1 MKMARKATASDVALA
16 AGVSKWTVTRAFKP
30 GASIAE
36 ESRKRV
42 LEAADRLSYRPNLLA
57 RSLSTKSTQQ
67 VAVLVDDFANLH
79 KLPFLEKLTAAL
91 QADGMVAMLININQS
106 FSHVHALLNADQR
119 QVDAVILL
127 GTAFRDETLQDKRLN
142 SAAPPL
148 FVLARESTIDAIPS
162 VTCDA
167 TTSVEEIGTYLWDQG
182 YRRPGFMTGA
192 RSLSTALRRRRCFA
206 AFWRRHG
213 ISEVPELSAGSYDRH
228 AAEAA
233 LRNYLT
239 TTPAEERFDV
249 LMCENDV
256 LAVGAV
262 DVARSAFGLRIPEDL
277 AVVGYDG
284 IDLTATPAYNITTYE
299 QPLDEMV
306 TVIMDMIRGRRA
318 LESVRLHGH
327 LIVRGST

>member
-1 MKMARKATASDVALA
+1 MGSRISA
-16 AGVSKWTVTRAFKP
+16 AGFHDRCQIP
-30 GASIAE
+30 IHGI
-36 ESRKRV
+36 
-42 LEAADRLSYRPNLLA
+42 EA
-57 RSLSTKSTQQ
+57 T
-67 VAVLVDDFANLH
+67 
-79 KLPFLEKLTAAL
+79 
-91 QADGMVAMLININQS
+91 
-106 FSHVHALLNADQR
+106 
-119 QVDAVILL
+119 
-127 GTAFRDETLQDKRLN
+127 
-142 SAAPPL
+142 PL
-148 FVLARESTIDAIPS
+148 
-162 VTCDA
+162 
-167 TTSVEEIGTYLWDQG
+167 
-182 YRRPGFMTGA
+182 
-192 RSLSTALRRRRCFA
+192 FA

-306 TVIMDMIRGRRA
+306 TVIMDMIRGRRV
-318 LESVRLHGH
+318 LESVRPTV
-327 LIVRGST
+327 I